1 MLLHHLRITFR
12 YFLRNKVYNAL
23 NILGLAFGLSVSLL
37 IMLWL
42 WDEMSFD
49 KFHENS
55 SRIYRI
61 INGTPG
67 NEDAW
72 VGTAAQLAPELKEIY
87 PEIESF
93 VRIDQKES
101 VVQYQDKIQNETGI
115 LLADSNFF
123 QLFSYEL
130 VKGSVDNVL
139 DDLNA
144 IVLTEKSAEKYFGDE
159 DPVNKILLLNDVAYN
174 VTGVVRDLPPNTYH
188 QFDFVIRFEKIDET
202 IFGSNYMECWG
213 CQNFESY
220 ILLMEKVE
228 PAYLESKIREFFI
241 DDGEYQREFKNLSLQ
256 PLENI
261 HFEYIRG
268 NVQPEFPTKYIFLYA
283 SLAVIVLFL
292 AVINNINLTVA
303 IAPIRS
309 REVGL
314 KKIMGAGRNGLIFQ
328 FIFEAFFFTLIS
340 FFVALGITSM
350 AMPLLNNLTGRPI
363 AIHYQDPFL
372 LIFFAGLILL
382 ISIASGIYPAIVLSK
397 FSPINV
403 LKGVFSGHKKAT
415 FRNLLVT
422 IQFIISIS
430 FIIGTF
436 VFARQIGYIRNKN
449 LGYNKEQV
457 LNIRLFLNE
466 IKSREEINAY
476 LSKIDA
482 LKSELGKLSEVL
494 ISSNNS
500 FNPSNMNRRH
510 GITWEGQEED
520 EHLSMF
526 IVSGDKYMIPM
537 LEFEMLEG
545 GEKVR
550 NFERNGKDAY
560 ILNKSAME
568 ALNWES
574 YDGKFF
580 SIFGGDRSGE
590 IIGVCDNF
598 HYRSL
603 HHEIGPCVIILSE
616 YGNQISLKVQA
627 SNLSE
632 TISEVKGVYEKVFSK
647 SPFEY
652 YFLDQEFDKL
662 YQSDIRMSRAVSY
675 LTFISI
681 IIACM
686 GIFGLSSYLAIQ
698 RTKEIGIR
706 KVMGSSV
713 RQIIYILTFDVVRW
727 VLVSFIIAA
736 PLTYYFLNQWLDN
749 FAYKTPLSW
758 WIFVLGAIVVML
770 IALLT
775 VIFQSVKAA
784 LKNPTEALRY
794 E

>member
-1 MLLHHLRITFR
+1 
-12 YFLRNKVYNAL
+12 VYNTP

-37 IMLWL
+37 IMFWL

-49 KFHENS
+49 KFHDNG

-67 NEDAW
+67 DEDGW
-72 VGTAAQLAPELKEIY
+72 VGTAAQLAPELTEMY
-87 PEIESF
+87 PEIERF
-93 VRIDQKES
+93 VRIDQKEY
-101 VVQYQDKIQNETGI
+101 VVQYHDKIQNETRI
-115 LLADSNFF
+115 ILADSNFF
-123 QLFSYEL
+123 ELFTYEL

-144 IVLTEKSAEKYFGDE
+144 IVISEKSAEKYFGEE
-159 DPVNKILLLNDVAYN
+159 DPINQILLLNDVAYN
-174 VTGVVRDLPPNTYH
+174 VTGVIRDLPPNTYH
-188 QFDFVIRFEKIDET
+188 QFDFVIRFEKIDEGV
-202 IFGSNYMECWG
+202 FGSNYMECWG

-220 ILLMEKVE
+220 ILITENAEPDYLQSKV
-228 PAYLESKIREFFI
+228 REFFV
-241 DDGEYQREFKNLSLQ
+241 DDGDYKREFNNLTLQ
-256 PLENI
+256 PIENI

-268 NVQPEFPTKYIFLYA
+268 NVQPEFPRKYIFLYA
-283 SLAVIVLFL
+283 SLAMIVLVL
-292 AVINNINLTVA
+292 AIINNINLTVA

-309 REVGL
+309 KEVGL
-314 KKIMGAGRNGLIFQ
+314 KKIMGAGRNGLIFH

-340 FFVALGITSM
+340 FLVALALTRL
-350 AMPLLNNLTGRPI
+350 ALPLLNNLTGRTI
-363 AIHYQDPFL
+363 IIHHQDMRFL
-372 LIFFAGLILL
+372 LFLAALIIF
-382 ISIASGIYPAIVLSK
+382 ISLASGIYPAIMLSK
-397 FSPINV
+397 FSPIDV
-403 LKGVFSGHKKAT
+403 LKGVFSGRKKAA

-422 IQFIISIS
+422 IQFVISIS

-436 VFARQIGYIRNKN
+436 IFIKQINFIRNKN

-457 LNIRLFLNE
+457 LNIRLFTNE
-466 IKSREEINAY
+466 IKSREEINAFF
-476 LSKIDA
+476 SKIDA
-482 LKSELGKLSEVL
+482 LKNELGKLSDVL
-494 ISSNNS
+494 YTSNNS
-500 FNPSNMNRRH
+500 FNPSNMNRNH
-510 GITWEGQEED
+510 GITWEGQKED
-520 EHLSMF
+520 DHLSMF
-526 IVSGDKYMIPM
+526 IISGDKNMIPM

-545 GEKVR
+545 DDQVK
-550 NFERNGKDAY
+550 NFERRGKDAY
-560 ILNKSAME
+560 IINKSAMK
-568 ALNWES
+568 ALEWEE

-580 SIFGGDRSGE
+580 SIFGENRPGE

-616 YGNQISLKVQA
+616 YGNQISLKVRGG
-627 SNLSE
+627 NLSE
-632 TISEVKGVYEKVFSK
+632 TISEVKGVYESIFSK
-647 SPFEY
+647 SPFEF

-662 YQSDIRMSRAVSY
+662 YKTDIRMSRAVSY
-675 LTFISI
+675 LTIISI

-713 RQIIYILTFDVVRW
+713 SQIIYILTFDVVRW

-736 PLTYYFLNQWLDN
+736 PLTYYFLIQWLDN
-749 FAYKTPLSW
+749 FAYKTSLSW
-758 WIFVLGAIVVML
+758 WIFALGVITVMF